1 VGADRRRQRPHR
13 AQSTLARRRGPL
25 LRGAGR
31 RPVPPGAAQRPE
43 PPPACGPA
51 PAADAPGTA
60 PTPAEALAAGP
71 PLVTAW
77 GGATPHVASAR
88 PEGGADPRTGA
99 PATLEGF
106 VFPLALPAG
115 GPARFADGF
124 RDPGPLG
131 CHGEEWR
138 CSILLESAPG
148 TPAVAAIAG
157 TLRIATPAEQE
168 DGVAFWIEGPG
179 EDRVGYG
186 PLAAYSAGIAE
197 GVEVAPGRPLGAT
210 AGRLRIAWER
220 GGERVNPFPLL
231 AITRPPA

>member
-1 VGADRRRQRPHR
+1 V
-13 AQSTLARRRGPL
+13 ARYYAALGGDPS
-25 LRGAGR
+25 
-31 RPVPPGAAQRPE
+31 RPVLLSDQSPL
-43 PPPACGPA
+43 PACGPA
-51 PAADAPGTA
+51 PAAGAPGTA

-131 CHGEEWR
+131 CHGQDWR
-138 CSILLESAPG
+138 CSILLEGAPG